1 MRLIKNQVKVLNAFL
16 MVDEIFNAKL
26 KWYNLTDGEYQ
37 LLRSKIN
44 LKKWDMAKQKS
55 DIEKF
60 KQQIEDQEKERDKK
74 SFLKNIFNT
83 KVQVKC

>member
-44 LKKWDMAKQKS
+44 LKKSDIAKQKS

-74 SFLKNIFNT
+74 NFFLNIFNT
-83 KVQVKC
+83 KGQVKC

>member
-1 MRLIKNQVKVLNAFL
+1 MRLIKNQVKVLNALL
-16 MVDEIFNAKL
+16 MVDEIFNANF

-44 LKKWDMAKQKS
+44 LKKSDIAKQKS

-60 KQQIEDQEKERDKK
+60 KQHIEDQKKERDKK
-74 SFLKNIFNT
+74 SFLKNILNT

>member
-1 MRLIKNQVKVLNAFL
+1 
-16 MVDEIFNAKL
+16 
-26 KWYNLTDGEYQ
+26 
-37 LLRSKIN
+37 
-44 LKKWDMAKQKS
+44 MAKQKS

>member
-1 MRLIKNQVKVLNAFL
+1 MRLIKNQVKVLNALL
-16 MVDEIFNAKL
+16 MVDEIFNANF

-44 LKKWDMAKQKS
+44 LKKSDIAKQKS

-60 KQQIEDQEKERDKK
+60 KQHIEDQEKERDKK

-83 KVQVKC
+83 KVQVKY